1 MTANQTEKTY
11 NVLFLC
17 TGNSARSIMA
27 EAMLNTMGKGRF
39 RAYSA
44 GSHPAGAVHPLAIE
58 QIAGYGYPVDA
69 LRSKSWDEFG
79 AAGAPHMD
87 FVITVCDKAAGEV
100 CPVWPGQ
107 PMTAHWGFEDPAAAT
122 GSDEEKRQAFRK
134 VCRELKTRLDIFLC
148 LPLPRLEKLALKRE
162 LDRIGK
168 VDSRASAVATD
179 KVINVLFVCTVNS
192 ARSIMAEALINING
206 GGRFKGFS
214 AGSNPGGAI
223 NSFALEQIK
232 ALDFDYPFD
241 SLRSKSWQEFSAP
254 GAPAMD
260 CIITVCDKAAGE
272 VCQYWPDHPVMAH
285 WGFEDPASLY
295 GSDEEKRTLFNKIF
309 RQIMQ
314 RVDRMVALPV
324 HSLDAAA
331 FRRELQAIGQT
342 EL

>member
-1 MTANQTEKTY
+1 MEKIY

-168 VDSRASAVATD
+168 LGSSENAVAGD
-179 KVINVLFVCTVNS
+179 RALNVLFVCTANS
-192 ARSIMAEALINING
+192 ARSIMAEALVNILG
-206 GGRFKGFS
+206 RGRFKAFS
-214 AGSNPGGAI
+214 AGSQPGGAV

-232 ALDFDYPFD
+232 ALDFDYPLD
-241 SLRSKSWQEFSAP
+241 AIRSKSWTEYARP
-254 GAPAMD
+254 EAPAMD

-272 VCQYWPDHPVMAH
+272 VCQYWPGHQVIAH
-285 WGFEDPASLY
+285 WGFEDPASLQ
-295 GSDEEKRTLFNKIF
+295 GTEEEMRARFNKIF
-309 RQIMQ
+309 RLIMQ
-314 RVDRMVALPV
+314 RVDRLVTLPV
-324 HSLDAAA
+324 ETLDANQLRHEIQSIA
-331 FRRELQAIGQT
+331 QT
-342 EL
+342 HE